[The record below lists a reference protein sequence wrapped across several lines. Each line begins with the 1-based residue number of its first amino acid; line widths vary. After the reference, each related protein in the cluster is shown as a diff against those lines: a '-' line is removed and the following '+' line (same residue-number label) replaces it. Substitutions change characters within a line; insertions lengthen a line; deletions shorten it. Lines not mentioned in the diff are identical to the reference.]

1 MLSIRENVFET
12 NSSSCHSI
20 TFSNKGS
27 AAKPREHCWLHL
39 DFRGDDWGWEH
50 RTYYDPQAK
59 FEYWLNAFVANQADK
74 MSLENEKARGVEGY
88 YITSY
93 VGDHPEKWNV
103 TRGPCL
109 EEVYN
114 KILAET
120 KEKLKAVLDKFTEY
134 QVEFFFTPS
143 EESKDKYIQDNEE
156 YLRVFEELNLV
167 TEDNKKNLCNS
178 EFDYYVNLGYGI
190 DHQSAPRESS
200 ECKALAELEPEGVI
214 DWVLGDGS
222 FETDNDNC

>member
-1 MLSIRENVFET
+1 MLSIRESVFET

-20 TFSNKGS
+20 TFSSKGS
-27 AAKPREHCWLHL
+27 AAKPQENCWLHL

-50 RTYYDPQAK
+50 REYYDPQAK

-74 MSLENEKARGVEGY
+74 MSLENKKARGVDSY
-88 YITSY
+88 WITSY
-93 VGDHPEKWNV
+93 TGDDPSKWNV

-114 KILAET
+114 KILEET

-143 EESKDKYIQDNEE
+143 EGNEDNYVQSNEDF
-156 YLRVFEELNLV
+156 LRVFEELNRI
-167 TEDNKKNLCNS
+167 TDEDKKNLCNN
-178 EFDYYVNLGYGI
+178 EFNYYVDLGYGI
-190 DHQSAPRESS
+190 DHQSAPREDND
-200 ECKALAELEPEGVI
+200 CKTLAELEPEDVV

-222 FETDNDNC
+222 FETDNDND